1 MFYWI
6 LNTRQTTF
14 KMREENP
21 KTKESKDCQYL
32 LFDNMMLLWEGLAWE
47 G

>member
-1 MFYWI
+1 MFEWI
-6 LNTRQTTF
+6 LNKRQTTF
-14 KMREENP
+14 EIMDENH
-21 KTKESKDCQYL
+21 KTQESKDCQYL

>member
-1 MFYWI
+1 MFDWI

-14 KMREENP
+14 KMMVENP
-21 KTKESKDCQYL
+21 KTQELKDCQYL
-32 LFDNMMLLWEGLAWE
+32 LFDNTMLLWEGFAWE